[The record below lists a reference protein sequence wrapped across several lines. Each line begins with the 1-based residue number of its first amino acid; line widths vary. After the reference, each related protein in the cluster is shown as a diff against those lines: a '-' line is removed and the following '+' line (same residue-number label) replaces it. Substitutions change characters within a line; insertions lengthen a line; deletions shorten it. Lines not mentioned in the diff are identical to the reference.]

1 MTRTKQY
8 RRNKER
14 VKDLRRRHLYRNN
27 AINGRYEL
35 SYKED
40 PNLSL
45 CAVHNKA
52 NPNWKL
58 VEWTAQRE
66 TVHPDKLTN
75 DIGHW
80 QEYPKTKYYGSKGYY
95 RMKGWRCRAF
105 KEKVL
110 RELTEREKN
119 IQEND

>member
-1 MTRTKQY
+1 M
-8 RRNKER
+8 
-14 VKDLRRRHLYRNN
+14 KDLRRRRLYKSH

-35 SYKED
+35 SDKED
-40 PNLSL
+40 QSLSL

-80 QEYPKTKYYGSKGYY
+80 QEYPKNQNYGSRGYNLKSS
-95 RMKGWRCRAF
+95 RHKKIRQALKDSIN
-105 KEKVL
+105 KEL
-110 RELTEREKN
+110 SE
-119 IQEND
+119 

>member
-1 MTRTKQY
+1 MRTKDFRLEQ
-8 RRNKER
+8 NR
-14 VKDLRRRHLYRNN
+14 VKDLRRRRLYRNH

-52 NPNWKL
+52 NPNCKL

-80 QEYPKTKYYGSKGYY
+80 QEYPKNQNYGSRGYNLKSSKHKKI
-95 RMKGWRCRAF
+95 RQALKSKMR
-105 KEKVL
+105 
-110 RELTEREKN
+110 REQDEA
-119 IQEND
+119 

>member
-27 AINGRYEL
+27 AINGRYEI
-35 SYKED
+35 SDKED
-40 PNLSL
+40 DSVTDVNNPYNAGWWMLSGSRNVIAHHKL
-45 CAVHNKA
+45 DNK
-52 NPNWKL
+52 
-58 VEWTAQRE
+58 T
-66 TVHPDKLTN
+66 
-75 DIGHW
+75 GHY

-95 RMKGWRCRAF
+95 RMKGWKCRAF
-105 KEKVL
+105 KERML
-110 RELTEREKN
+110 SELAEKEKN